1 MRSLQELLVEVVE
14 KLDRVQSR
22 LDAIAPIAEPS
33 AVAARPA
40 RLTVAQAAKEANTSP
55 DTIRRALYARELRYS
70 QARAGGAIRIQPD
83 DLAEWQA
90 RGTVNAIGPLR
101 RRAR

>member
-1 MRSLQELLVEVVE
+1 MLSIQELLVVVARQ
-14 KLDRVQSR
+14 LDRLEGKV
-22 LDAIAPIAEPS
+22 DALAPSVKKTPLTIAE
-33 AVAARPA
+33 AAE
-40 RLTVAQAAKEANTSP
+40 LANVSQ
-55 DTIRRALYARELRYS
+55 DMIRRAIAAREIRFT